1 MMENDYQVIVIG
13 GGHAGC
19 EAAAASARAGARTLL
34 ITHKTNTIGEMSC
47 NPAIGGVGKGH
58 LVREIDALDGIMG
71 RAADLGGIQFRML
84 NRSKGPAVHGPRT
97 QADRKLYR
105 QAVQDL
111 LTAQPNLSIQQGEVD
126 DLDIDHQQI
135 KGIILKDGSIIS
147 SNNVIL
153 TTGTFLGG
161 LIHIGNKTIPAGR
174 MGEQASYGL
183 SKTLSRYDFPLG
195 RLKTGTPPRLKA
207 NSIDWSDL
215 EQQHADDNPVP
226 FSFMTEKLPNKQ
238 IACSITHTNQQTH
251 DIIRDNL
258 QKSAIYSGQ
267 IQSVGPRYCP
277 SIEDKIVRFAERTHH
292 QIFLEPEGLDSE
304 LIYPN
309 GISTALPETVQD
321 AYIHSIKGL
330 EHCVIAQYGYAVE
343 YDYIDPRALHS
354 TLETKQI
361 NGLFLAGQIN
371 GTTGYEEAA
380 GQGMIAGIN
389 AARTAQNLDAVTLSR
404 TNCYIGVMI
413 DDLTRHGTQ
422 EPYRMFTSRAEYRL
436 WLRADNAEERLH
448 DWGNQ
453 LGIISEVRQE
463 KWQKH
468 YQGLQKTRIM
478 VQQLQATPHQ
488 LQKIGVH
495 VTQDGKKRD
504 ALQWL
509 AQSQINWQVLCQLWP
524 ELSDIDAEFQ
534 KKLEIDALYAGYL
547 ERQAQDIATYQRD
560 KNITIPEH
568 LDFSVIASL
577 SNEIQ
582 QKLKQAQ
589 PKNLADAATIQGIT
603 PAALLTLLY
612 YLKKQH

>member
-19 EAAAASARAGARTLL
+19 EAAAASARAGAQTLL
-34 ITHKTNTIGEMSC
+34 ITHKTQTIGEMSC

-126 DLDIDHQQI
+126 DLEIDHQQI
-135 KGIILKDGSIIS
+135 KGIILKDGSIIK
-147 SNNVIL
+147 SNTVIL

-183 SKTLSRYDFPLG
+183 SKTLARYDFPLG

-207 NSIDWSDL
+207 DSIDWSDL
-215 EQQHADDNPVP
+215 EQQHADDDPVP

-258 QKSAIYSGQ
+258 QQSAIYSGQ

-292 QIFLEPEGLDSE
+292 QIFLEPEGLDSD

-309 GISTALPETVQD
+309 GISTALPEVLQA

-330 EHCVIAQYGYAVE
+330 EHCIIAQYGYAVE
-343 YDYIDPRALHS
+343 YDYIDPRALHA
-354 TLETKQI
+354 TLETKKI
-361 NGLFLAGQIN
+361 KGLFLAGQIN

-380 GQGMIAGIN
+380 GQGIIAGIN
-389 AARTAQNLDAVTLSR
+389 AARNAQQLDSVTLSR

-453 LGIISEVRQE
+453 LGIISEARQE
-463 KWQKH
+463 KWQKY
-468 YQGLQKTRIM
+468 YQGLQKARNM

-488 LQKIGVH
+488 LQKIGVY

-509 AQSQINWQVLCQLWP
+509 AQSQIDWQNLCQLWP
-524 ELSDIDAEFQ
+524 ELSDVKAKFQ

>member
-1 MMENDYQVIVIG
+1 MENEYQVIVIG

-19 EAAAASARAGARTLL
+19 EAAAVSARAGAQTLL
-34 ITHKTNTIGEMSC
+34 ITHKTDTIGEMSC

-97 QADRKLYR
+97 QADRKLYK
-105 QAVQDL
+105 QAVQNL
-111 LTAQPNLSIQQGEVD
+111 LRAQPNLSIGQGEVD
-126 DLDIDHQQI
+126 DLEI
-135 KGIILKDGSIIS
+135 KNQKIQGVILKDGSIIK

-161 LIHIGNKTIPAGR
+161 LIHIGSKTIKAGR
-174 MGEQASYGL
+174 IGEQASYGL
-183 SKTLSRYDFPLG
+183 SKTLARYDFPLG
-195 RLKTGTPPRLKA
+195 RLKTGTPPRLQA
-207 NSIDWSDL
+207 DSIDWTGL
-215 EQQHADDNPVP
+215 EQQHADDDPVP
-226 FSFMTEKLPNKQ
+226 FSFMTEKLPNPQ

-251 DIIRDNL
+251 DIIRNNL
-258 QKSAIYSGQ
+258 KQSAIYSGQ
-267 IQSVGPRYCP
+267 IQSIGPRYCP
-277 SIEDKIVRFAERTHH
+277 SIEDKIVRFADRTHH
-292 QIFLEPEGLDSE
+292 QIFLEPEGLDSN

-309 GISTALPETVQD
+309 GISTALPESVQD

-330 EHCVIAQYGYAVE
+330 ENCIITQYGYAVE
-343 YDYIDPRALHS
+343 YDYIDPRALHAS
-354 TLETKQI
+354 LQTKKI

-389 AARTAQNLDAVTLSR
+389 AARNAQQLDAVTLSR
-404 TNCYIGVMI
+404 TNSYIGVMI

-453 LGIISEVRQE
+453 LGIISETRQE
-463 KWQKH
+463 KWDNY
-468 YQGLQKTRIM
+468 YQGLQQARIA

-488 LQKIGVH
+488 LQKIGVY

-509 AQSQINWQVLCQLWP
+509 AQSQIGWQDLCQLWP
-524 ELSDIDAEFQ
+524 QLSDIDVSFQ
-534 KKLEIDALYAGYL
+534 KKLEIDALYSGYL

-612 YLKKQH
+612 YLKKQQ

>member
-1 MMENDYQVIVIG
+1 MENDYQVIVIG

-34 ITHKTNTIGEMSC
+34 ITHKTQTIGEMSC

-105 QAVQDL
+105 QAVQNL
-111 LTAQPNLSIQQGEVD
+111 LHTQPNLHIQQGEVD
-126 DLDIDHQQI
+126 DLDIAHQQI
-135 KGIILKDGSIIS
+135 KGIILKDGTIIS

-174 MGEQASYGL
+174 IGEQASYGL
-183 SKTLSRYDFPLG
+183 SKTLARYDFPLG

-207 NSIDWSDL
+207 NSIDWRDL
-215 EQQHADDNPVP
+215 EQQHADDDPVP

-238 IACSITHTNQQTH
+238 IACSITHTNQRTH

-258 QKSAIYSGQ
+258 QQSAIYSGQ

-292 QIFLEPEGLDSE
+292 QIFLEPEGLSSD

-389 AARTAQNLDAVTLSR
+389 AARTAQHLDSATLSR
-404 TNCYIGVMI
+404 TNSYIGVMI

-448 DWGNQ
+448 DWGSQ
-453 LGIISEVRQE
+453 LGIISEARQE

-468 YQGLQKTRIM
+468 YQGLKEARIM
-478 VQQLQATPHQ
+478 VQQLKATPHQ
-488 LQKIGVH
+488 LHKIGLH

-509 AQSQINWQVLCQLWP
+509 AQSQISWQNLCQLWP
-524 ELSDIDAEFQ
+524 ELSDIDSDFQ